1 MFPRIGRCEEFG
13 GSLSRM
19 WNAFSEQQEVAQK
32 TGATTAGE
40 VCHEAATVVDTARL
54 EDAADAIVRRKVH
67 RLAVVD
73 ATGKCVGVLSRG
85 DILKATLNVRLSVV
99 WLLEPAHAAWSH
111 AACSLADTAAAR
123 NEWSGGAVREK
134 PQPLRTGVCMSKHSL
149 HLPPRLA
156 VRRVPSAEP
165 LTKLSALPRAHRVA
179 TSSAFALLS
188 LRALSV

>member
-1 MFPRIGRCEEFG
+1 MPEPCRSGYDLLVLDATPGHIDKADGMFPRIGRCEEFG

-73 ATGKCVGVLSRG
+73 AEGRCVGVLSRG
-85 DILKATLNVRLSVV
+85 DILKATLNVRPCLR
-99 WLLEPAHAAWSH
+99 AQ
-111 AACSLADTAAAR
+111 ACVCAR
-123 NEWSGGAVREK
+123 G
-134 PQPLRTGVCMSKHSL
+134 
-149 HLPPRLA
+149 
-156 VRRVPSAEP
+156 
-165 LTKLSALPRAHRVA
+165 LTPRAPLPTQR
-179 TSSAFALLS
+179 
-188 LRALSV
+188 LRAMNGPGSR